1 VKWFTREWHNGDLP
15 YAEADS
21 RPRVYAAYID
31 SISDRLPLP
40 ALVLARPRQPHQSV
54 DDALLDR
61 ILVDERT
68 RRVSLRLLNGDLQAG
83 YGKLSI
89 EFAEADLV
97 APSIDRLRTLL
108 AATRTE
114 FIRTE
119 VELIEDR
126 RRLEVRFLLWPE
138 GELVI
143 RCSDLTTEWQ
153 AIADDTRADH
163 QNEVVHVA
171 PQRQPRVE
179 GAR

>member
-1 VKWFTREWHNGDLP
+1 VKWFTREWRDGALSD
-15 YAEADS
+15 AEADS
-21 RPRVYAAYID
+21 RPQTYAAHIE
-31 SISDRLPLP
+31 SISDRLSP
-40 ALVLARPRQPHQSV
+40 AVLALARPRQPHDSV
-54 DDALLDR
+54 DDALVDR
-61 ILVDERT
+61 IVVDERT

-89 EFAEADLV
+89 EFVDADLV

-119 VELIEDR
+119 VELIGVGR
-126 RRLEVRFLLWPE
+126 GLEVRFLLWPD

-153 AIADDTRADH
+153 AVADDTRTGYRK
-163 QNEVVHVA
+163 ELVHVA
-171 PQRQPRVE
+171 S
-179 GAR
+179 